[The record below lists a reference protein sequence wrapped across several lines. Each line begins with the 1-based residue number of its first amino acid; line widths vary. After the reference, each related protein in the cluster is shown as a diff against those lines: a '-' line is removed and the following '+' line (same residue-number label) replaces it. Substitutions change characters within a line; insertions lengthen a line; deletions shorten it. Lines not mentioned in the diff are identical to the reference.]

1 MYSHVKHPYFPKIE
15 LIRKGHEK
23 IFYIFAVFQRKIL
36 SLSQIKEK
44 SNGNKDLNRLKLVLM
59 ELKKTAK

>member
-1 MYSHVKHPYFPKIE
+1 MRKYSIFLPY
-15 LIRKGHEK
+15 
-23 IFYIFAVFQRKIL
+23 FQRKIL

-59 ELKKTAK
+59 ELKKTAKWLAGDIGKDPVTVSC